1 MKLII
6 QKCIA
11 VFILSAFG
19 ISNISCNVPFSKK
32 EAPKEELIVINVDSI
47 SDLALINELKANR
60 FTRDTMFSWRFSAE
74 RFLPYHTRYSN
85 PDSLSLS
92 KTIDFINTNK
102 FCGKIKMELIGTSN
116 DTIFVKIPDSEFLIS
131 KIDDI
136 LAMDFLSTTTF
147 ILTDLQG
154 MNYVNF
160 DLNSDDDYYAGTY
173 SKRSVVET
181 CLVRKNKEFK
191 FWNLES
197 NTLKPTLKKIGEE
210 EFNKIAHRN
219 TTLVNHRYE
228 TSGDRDS
235 LYKVIEDEDK
245 SNELKTKKV
254 IDSLKMIYTND
265 FIYKKNC
272 LKLNS
277 KPKQFEVCRNTYN
290 PNFPYAGTYRLADFR
305 CGYIVIK
312 RFEYEWEGYELY
324 NPEKRRLISIEGEP
338 IFVDNSY
345 VVGVYQYY
353 GSGGFELYSLKDPT
367 VSFQFG
373 SWRIVEAYRIDNV
386 FYFKFTSDEY
396 FDNSF
401 KMEEFYQVDF
411 GNKLNL

>member
-1 MKLII
+1 M
-6 QKCIA
+6 
-11 VFILSAFG
+11 
-19 ISNISCNVPFSKK
+19 
-32 EAPKEELIVINVDSI
+32 
-47 SDLALINELKANR
+47 
-60 FTRDTMFSWRFSAE
+60 
-74 RFLPYHTRYSN
+74 
-85 PDSLSLS
+85 
-92 KTIDFINTNK
+92 
-102 FCGKIKMELIGTSN
+102 
-116 DTIFVKIPDSEFLIS
+116 
-131 KIDDI
+131 
-136 LAMDFLSTTTF
+136 
-147 ILTDLQG
+147 
-154 MNYVNF
+154 
-160 DLNSDDDYYAGTY
+160 
-173 SKRSVVET
+173 
-181 CLVRKNKEFK
+181 
-191 FWNLES
+191 
-197 NTLKPTLKKIGEE
+197 
-210 EFNKIAHRN
+210 
-219 TTLVNHRYE
+219 VNHRYE

-324 NPEKRRLISIEGEP
+324 NPEKARQLLAE
-338 IFVDNSY
+338 
-345 VVGVYQYY
+345 VGVYQYY